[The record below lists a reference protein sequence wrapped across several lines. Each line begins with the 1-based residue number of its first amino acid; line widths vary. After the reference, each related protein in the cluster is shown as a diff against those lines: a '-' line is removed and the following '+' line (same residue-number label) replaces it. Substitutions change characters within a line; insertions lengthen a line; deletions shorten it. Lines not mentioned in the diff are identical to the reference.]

1 VSQVAAKKKMVLGDA
16 RVKVLAHFREQGS
29 VLRGTAEG
37 YCEGFEVEMAFE
49 SEEAEEEIAEL
60 IRMARQMCFTE
71 SALTEEVELAHRYWL
86 NGRAMDSRG
95 GSPSTS

>member
-1 VSQVAAKKKMVLGDA
+1 MSQVAAKKKMVLGDA
-16 RVKVLAHFREQGS
+16 RVKVQAHFREQGS

-49 SEEAEEEIAEL
+49 SEEEEEEIAEL

-71 SALTEEVELAHRYWL
+71 SALTEEVELTHRYWL
-86 NGRAMDSRG
+86 NGRVIDA
-95 GSPSTS
+95 